1 VKNDAKLL
9 ALVVMMHW
17 TWTLHDWCAQQFAKS
32 EEKDSDV
39 AWPIVPDAD
48 DIMLEPDI
56 VLRYAKIIG
65 LDPAKLKIFVG
76 SEEQRRN
83 G

>member
-1 VKNDAKLL
+1 
-9 ALVVMMHW
+9 
-17 TWTLHDWCAQQFAKS
+17 
-32 EEKDSDV
+32 
-39 AWPIVPDAD
+39 
-48 DIMLEPDI
+48 MLEPDI